1 MLSRDAVPSI
11 GKVGIS
17 ACGRCTSIVLIVTL
31 WQFCCLVSITR
42 AVFSSVLHLC
52 VIREFLEIGDPEFG
66 DTDTV
71 G

>member
-1 MLSRDAVPSI
+1 MWPLYEYSPDCDTVTVAS
-11 GKVGIS
+11 
-17 ACGRCTSIVLIVTL
+17 VTL